1 MTELEK
7 MERARMYLEKLT
19 NGINPLDD
27 MPVAENDIVRNARI
41 ARCMQYVTEVLQQ
54 VIDNGGITPYT
65 PGYRVP
71 FAINR
76 EQLAKYQAS
85 EYPIPISEV
94 TGRINSLI
102 NPAEMR
108 NLSHQSVTAW
118 LVEQNLLYVITQPNG
133 RTSKRPT
140 EYGRRLGISEE
151 QRTGMNGDYVSIL
164 YDSNAQIYIINNLQA
179 IIDKHNEKRLQRSA
193 PQP

>member
-76 EQLAKYQAS
+76 EQLAKYQCRAVHQLCTYILPVG
-85 EYPIPISEV
+85 EQFRRVVEP
-94 TGRINSLI
+94 
-102 NPAEMR
+102 
-108 NLSHQSVTAW
+108 LSDSF
-118 LVEQNLLYVITQPNG
+118 VEPP
-133 RTSKRPT
+133 RPF
-140 EYGRRLGISEE
+140 R
-151 QRTGMNGDYVSIL
+151 
-164 YDSNAQIYIINNLQA
+164 
-179 IIDKHNEKRLQRSA
+179 
-193 PQP
+193 